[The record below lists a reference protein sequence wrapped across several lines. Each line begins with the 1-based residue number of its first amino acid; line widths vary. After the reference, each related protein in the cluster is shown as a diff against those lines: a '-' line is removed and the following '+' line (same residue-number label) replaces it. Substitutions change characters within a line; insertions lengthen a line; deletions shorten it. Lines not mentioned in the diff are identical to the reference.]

1 MENTERIIK
10 LETDVDTLKGDLKVV
25 DDRLTKHGEEIDS
38 LSKQQEKF
46 SADLVIIRK
55 DIESID
61 GGVKRVEATVNK
73 SLDKLD
79 KLQEHRINDHFTE
92 PLKNYKNLTWKI
104 LGVIIGLLVTFVMG
118 ALFPMLVN
126 K

>member
-1 MENTERIIK
+1 MENTERMIK
-10 LETDVDTLKGDLKVV
+10 LEKDVDTIKDDLKVV
-25 DDRLTKHGEEIDS
+25 DDRLTKHGEEIDN

-73 SLDKLD
+73 AVDKLD
-79 KLQEHRINDHFTE
+79 KLQENRINDHYTE

-104 LGVIIGLLVTFVMG
+104 LGVIIGILVTFVMG

-126 K
+126 R

>member
-1 MENTERIIK
+1 MENAERIIK
-10 LETDVDTLKGDLKVV
+10 LEADVDTIKGDLKVV

-38 LSKQQEKF
+38 LSEQQEKF

-79 KLQEHRINDHFTE
+79 KLQENRINDHYTE

-104 LGVIIGLLVTFVMG
+104 LGVIIGILVTFVMG

>member
-1 MENTERIIK
+1 MESTERIIK
-10 LETDVDTLKGDLKVV
+10 LETDVDTIKGDLKVV
-25 DDRLTKHGEEIDS
+25 DTKLTRHEEEIDS
-38 LSKQQEKF
+38 LSKQQEKL
-46 SADLVIIRK
+46 SANLAIVRK

-79 KLQEHRINDHFTE
+79 KLQEHRINDHYTE
-92 PLKNYKNLTWKI
+92 PLKNYKNLVWKI
-104 LGVIIGLLVTFVMG
+104 LGVIIGILVTFVMG

>member
-1 MENTERIIK
+1 MENAERIIK
-10 LETDVDTLKGDLKVV
+10 LEADVDTIKGDLKVV

-61 GGVKRVEATVNK
+61 GGVKRVEVTVNK
-73 SLDKLD
+73 AVDKLD
-79 KLQEHRINDHFTE
+79 KLQEDRINDHYTE

-104 LGVIIGLLVTFVMG
+104 LGVIIGILVTFVMG